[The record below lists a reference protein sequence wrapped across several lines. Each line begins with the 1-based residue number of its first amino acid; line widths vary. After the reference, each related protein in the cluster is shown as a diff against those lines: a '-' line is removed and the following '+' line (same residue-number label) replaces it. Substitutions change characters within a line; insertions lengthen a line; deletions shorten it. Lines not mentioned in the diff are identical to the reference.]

1 MITFK
6 ASMKKAILG
15 TCLLLVMAAGNLLA
29 QEGPEGASKNNQW
42 TFLVEPYLMF
52 PVMKGTVGLGNLPF
66 DVPVDANTNNIF
78 SNLKMGF
85 MLNAEA
91 TNGQWAV
98 GTDILYMSLAQDVEP
113 GLLNKNG
120 EITAKQLGWETY
132 GLYRVTPWL
141 ELGLGGLVNS
151 VKAGFDINREELI
164 GQDKEIVNH
173 KRSGT
178 ETWFDPMIVARIK
191 SQAAEKFIYQFR
203 GEIGG
208 FGIGSDLAWQVQ
220 AYAGYRFSKLF
231 EMTGGYRY
239 ISLDYET
246 GSGQGRFLYD
256 VDTSGPVIRF
266 GFNF

>member
-1 MITFK
+1 ML
-6 ASMKKAILG
+6 SIL
-15 TCLLLVMAAGNLLA
+15 LSFNMLA
-29 QEGPEGASKNNQW
+29 QESKTDDSPKGKW
-42 TFLVEPYLMF
+42 TFLIEPYLMF

-78 SNLKMGF
+78 SNLNMGF

-91 TNGQWAV
+91 TNGKWAV
-98 GTDILYMSLAQDVEP
+98 GTDIIYMSLAHDVEP
-113 GLLNKNG
+113 SILNKDG

-151 VKAGFDINREELI
+151 VNAGFDINREELI
-164 GQDKEIVNH
+164 GQDKEIINYE
-173 KRSGT
+173 RSGT

-191 SQAAEKFIYQFR
+191 SPLEKTFIYQFR

-208 FGIGSDLAWQVQ
+208 FGIGSDLSWNIQ
-220 AYAGYRFSKLF
+220 AYLGYRFSNLF
-231 EMTGGYRY
+231 EMSGGYRY

-246 GSGQGRFLYD
+246 GSGQDRFKYD
-256 VDTSGPVIRF
+256 VDTSGPVLRF

>member
-164 GQDKEIVNH
+164 GQDKEIVNY

>member
-1 MITFK
+1 ML
-6 ASMKKAILG
+6 S
-15 TCLLLVMAAGNLLA
+15 LLLSVNMLA
-29 QEGPEGASKNNQW
+29 QESKTDDSSKGKW

-66 DVPVDANTNNIF
+66 DVPVDASTNDIF

-91 TNGQWAV
+91 TNGQWTIS
-98 GTDILYMSLAQDVEP
+98 TDILYMSLAQDVEP
-113 GLLNKNG
+113 GVLNKDG
-120 EITAKQLGWETY
+120 EITAKQLGWEVY
-132 GLYRVTPWL
+132 GLYSVTPWL
-141 ELGLGGLVNS
+141 DLGLGGLVNS
-151 VKAGFDINREELI
+151 VNAGFDINREEII
-164 GQDKEIVNH
+164 GEDPQIINY

-191 SQAAEKFIYQFR
+191 SQAGEKFIYRFK

-208 FGIGSDLAWQVQ
+208 FGIGSELAWQIQ
-220 AYAGYRFSKLF
+220 AYLGYRFSKLF

-246 GSGQGRFLYD
+246 GDGQDRFKYD

>member
-1 MITFK
+1 MI
-6 ASMKKAILG
+6 
-15 TCLLLVMAAGNLLA
+15 LLKIARTACAVVLLSVLVSGNLMA
-29 QEGPEGASKNNQW
+29 QENGSDDSTKGKW

-52 PVMKGTVGLGNLPF
+52 PVMNGTVGLGNLPF
-66 DVPVDANTNNIF
+66 DVPVDASTNDIF
-78 SNLKMGF
+78 SNLKMAF
-85 MLNAEA
+85 MLNVEA

-98 GTDILYMSLAQDVEP
+98 GTDILYMSLAQDVKP

-151 VKAGFDINREELI
+151 VKTGFDINREELI
-164 GQDKEIVNH
+164 GQDKEIVNY

-191 SQAAEKFIYQFR
+191 RSEVHKFIYQFR

-208 FGIGSDLAWQVQ
+208 FGIGSDLAWQVH

-246 GSGQGRFLYD
+246 GSGQDRFKYD

>member
-1 MITFK
+1 MI
-6 ASMKKAILG
+6 
-15 TCLLLVMAAGNLLA
+15 LLKIARTACAVVLLSVLVSGNLIA
-29 QEGPEGASKNNQW
+29 QENGSDDSAKGKW
-42 TFLVEPYLMF
+42 TFLVEPYLLF
-52 PVMKGTVGLGNLPF
+52 PVMNGTVGLGDLPF
-66 DVPVDANTNNIF
+66 DVPVDASTNDIF
-78 SNLKMGF
+78 SSLKMGF

-98 GTDILYMSLAQDVEP
+98 GTDLLYMSLGQDVEP
-113 GLLNKNG
+113 GILNKSG
-120 EITAKQLGWETY
+120 EVTAKQLGWEVSGMY
-132 GLYRVTPWL
+132 KVTPWL
-141 ELGLGGLVNS
+141 DLGLGGLVNS

-164 GQDKEIVNH
+164 GQDKEIVNY

-191 SQAAEKFIYQFR
+191 RSEVHKLIYQFR

-208 FGIGSDLAWQVQ
+208 FGIGSDLAWQVH

-231 EMTGGYRY
+231 EMTAGYRF

-246 GSGQGRFLYD
+246 GSGQDRFKYD

>member
-1 MITFK
+1 MKTKNLK
-6 ASMKKAILG
+6 AVVLGMLSILIS
-15 TCLLLVMAAGNLLA
+15 VNMLA
-29 QEGPEGASKNNQW
+29 QESKTDASTKGKW

-52 PVMKGTVGLGNLPF
+52 PVMNGTVGLGNLPF
-66 DVPVDANTNNIF
+66 DVPVDASTNDIF

-113 GLLNKNG
+113 GLLNKDG

-164 GQDKEIVNH
+164 GQDKEIVNY

-191 SQAAEKFIYQFR
+191 SPLEKTFIYQFR

-208 FGIGSDLAWQVQ
+208 FGIGSDLSWNIQ
-220 AYAGYRFSKLF
+220 AYLGYRFSNLF
-231 EMTGGYRY
+231 EMSGGYRY

-246 GSGQGRFLYD
+246 GSGQDRFKYD
-256 VDTSGPVIRF
+256 VDTSGPVVRF